1 MDELKESC
9 LNFLREF
16 HLQNPLQPGASKE
29 ELKSKLPPQMDS
41 RLFQYLLSLLAAEK
55 KIVVEKDL
63 LRLASHTISLKE
75 EEKDLRQK
83 IINLLTKAALQP
95 PTVKEIITALNVSSA
110 ELKPVLQLLTREGI
124 LVKVKDELYFHRS
137 AIAELE
143 GKVIRFLQEQKE
155 MSPTQFKEM
164 TQVSRKFAIPLM
176 EYLDAQKITLR
187 VGDKRVLRK

>member
-1 MDELKESC
+1 
-9 LNFLREF
+9 
-16 HLQNPLQPGASKE
+16 
-29 ELKSKLPPQMDS
+29 
-41 RLFQYLLSLLAAEK
+41 
-55 KIVVEKDL
+55 
-63 LRLASHTISLKE
+63 
-75 EEKDLRQK
+75 
-83 IINLLTKAALQP
+83 
-95 PTVKEIITALNVSSA
+95 VKEISTALHVSSA